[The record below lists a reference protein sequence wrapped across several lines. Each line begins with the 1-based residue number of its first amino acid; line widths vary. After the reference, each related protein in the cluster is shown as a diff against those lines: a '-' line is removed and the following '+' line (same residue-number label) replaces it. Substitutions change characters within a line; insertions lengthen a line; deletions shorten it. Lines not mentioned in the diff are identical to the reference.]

1 MNLGKIDL
9 IIHHNNI
16 TGLKLA
22 SKGIPAVIIDHSYIF
37 WKKKIKLSKNEVIRQ
52 FELISKCFLIILSF
66 ILSNKNSKILIDS
79 ILIGIPA
86 LILKLIFN
94 NFDYIYKSDDYFTLK
109 NSPLLYFIEKKI
121 ISKSLF
127 LLCHSSIVANK
138 KKNLYNLNKKKVQ
151 TSFLELSFDKK
162 KYQKR
167 KKNIAIVGSINDMV
181 DTDII
186 LKLIEAS
193 ARANL
198 KYIFKFVGG
207 LETKKKEEIKSLINK
222 KFLNKYVVFY
232 KFEKN
237 ILDINKK
244 IDSCFCGLVLNNS
257 KDNKFNSNFSLQART
272 LFYLKSFVPILT
284 NNNSLFLKKFIMKTN
299 LGIVSKNN
307 IKSYL
312 ANIEKM
318 YLNQKS
324 FYNNYKKL
332 KKKYDKKNFIKV

>member
-1 MNLGKIDL
+1 
-9 IIHHNNI
+9 
-16 TGLKLA
+16 
-22 SKGIPAVIIDHSYIF
+22 VIIDHSYIF
-37 WKKKIKLSKNEVIRQ
+37 WKKKIKLSNNQLIRQ
-52 FELISKCFLIILSF
+52 FQLISKCFFIILTF
-66 ILSNKNSKILIDS
+66 ILSNKNSKILVDS

-94 NFDYIYKSDDYFTLK
+94 NFDYIYMSDDYFTFE
-109 NSPLLYFIEKKI
+109 NSPLLCFIEKKI
-121 ISKSLF
+121 ISKSLY
-127 LLCHSSIVANK
+127 LLCLSSIVANK
-138 KKNLYNLNKKKVQ
+138 KKNLYKLKKKKIQ
-151 TSFLELSFDKK
+151 TSFLELIFDKK

-167 KKNIAIVGSINDMV
+167 KKNIAIVGSINDVV

-193 ARANL
+193 AKADL

-207 LETKKKEEIKSLINK
+207 VDTKKKKEIKSLINK

-237 ILDINKK
+237 ILDISKK
-244 IDSCFCGLVLNNS
+244 IDSCFCGLVLNNG
-257 KDNKFNSNFSLQART
+257 KNNKYNSNFSLQART
-272 LFYLKSFVPILT
+272 LFYIKSFVPILT

-312 ANIEKM
+312 ANIKKI

-332 KKKYDKKNFIKV
+332 KKEYDKRNFIKI